1 MKTDNVSYIEGEST
15 ITVKVNP
22 SVTQSY
28 SELFYKICY
37 TLEFHTTPLVL
48 ACTTGSKVQFNTTV
62 KWPKSGLALITARV
76 FANGSE
82 ASMIGCGYADVT
94 IAGTFVCV
102 CVCVVLALKL
112 DESSYTNIIYSF
124 VYVSPTVGA
133 EGISTLQLS

>member
-1 MKTDNVSYIEGEST
+1 M
-15 ITVKVNP
+15 
-22 SVTQSY
+22 
-28 SELFYKICY
+28 
-37 TLEFHTTPLVL
+37 
-48 ACTTGSKVQFNTTV
+48 
-62 KWPKSGLALITARV
+62 

-94 IAGTFVCV
+94 IAGTFVCTFVCV

-133 EGISTLQLS
+133 EGISTLQL